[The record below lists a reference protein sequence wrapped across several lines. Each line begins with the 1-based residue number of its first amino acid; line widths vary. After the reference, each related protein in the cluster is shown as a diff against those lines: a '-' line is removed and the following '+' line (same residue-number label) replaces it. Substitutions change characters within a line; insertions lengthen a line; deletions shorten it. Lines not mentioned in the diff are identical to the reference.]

1 MFGSTE
7 CGPMLLSIGGKG
19 HTARL
24 LRPLEGVSYGF
35 SPVDPPTLSESAH
48 QSTGRMLEL
57 VIFSESRDCPALHM
71 RHADGHFHT
80 GDLFQEVSPGHY
92 VSRGRDDDWIK
103 SDNGLRCDTKC
114 VSLLLPH
121 RFKSDRTITSDQ
133 SKRTCEKCA
142 LISLKNAS
150 L

>member
-1 MFGSTE
+1 MGIFSGITAEGMIHPPLSDQHILILLKQNVFGSTE

-35 SPVDPPTLSESAH
+35 SPIDPSTPSESTH

-57 VIFSESRDCPALHM
+57 VILSESRDCPALHM
-71 RHADGHFHT
+71 RRADGHFHT
-80 GDLFQEVSPGHY
+80 GDLFQEVSPGLY
-92 VSRGRDDDWIK
+92 VSRGRNDDWIK

-114 VSLLLPH
+114 VSLPLLH
-121 RFKSDRTITSDQ
+121 
-133 SKRTCEKCA
+133 
-142 LISLKNAS
+142 
-150 L
+150 